1 VTTSPPFATSSS
13 AAASGASAGGHAAP
27 APSAG
32 PHSLPPGSLP
42 PGSLPPAST
51 APSSTPGL
59 APLIDVRGLGR
70 SYGSLVAVK
79 DISFSVGRGEVVG
92 FLGPNGAGK
101 STTLRMIVG
110 YLGPTTGSVRVN
122 GFDVVEQ
129 PLLARKSM
137 GYMPETAPLYP
148 EMRVREYLTFRARL
162 KGIPPREIRAQVELV
177 LFKAGVTEVVRTLIG
192 TLSRGFRQRVAL
204 ADALLNNPPLLILD
218 EPTAGLD
225 PNQIHSVRQVIRELG
240 ASHTVLLSTHI
251 LSEVEST
258 CTRALVID
266 RGVLVAQGSIAE
278 LRRRRGQQRA
288 IVTVYDVR
296 QQALGLMLGSE
307 HVLGV
312 TPVGS
317 RPSLVSLVPPASPED
332 IAAYGADA
340 IVSLL
345 VTFDAGADANAC
357 LEEVVALL
365 VRSGIRVREA
375 RLKQSSMEDVFR
387 QLTGADVEAS

>member
-1 VTTSPPFATSSS
+1 LTAEKSRFKPNGHAIRNSVTTSLPSIAPGGPLSS
-13 AAASGASAGGHAAP
+13 
-27 APSAG
+27 
-32 PHSLPPGSLP
+32 
-42 PGSLPPAST
+42 
-51 APSSTPGL
+51 L
-59 APLIDVRGLGR
+59 APLIDVQGLGR
-70 SYGSLVAVK
+70 SYGSVVAVK
-79 DISFSVGRGEVVG
+79 DVTFSVGRGEVVG

-110 YLGPTTGSVRVN
+110 YLGPSTGSVRVN

-129 PLLARKSM
+129 PMLARKSI

-148 EMRVREYLTFRARL
+148 EMRVREYLIFRARL
-162 KGIPPREIRAQVELV
+162 KHVASPELSRSVDQVV
-177 LFKAGVTEVVRTLIG
+177 QKAGIGEVLRAPIG

-225 PNQIHSVRQVIRELG
+225 PNQIHSVRQVIRDLG

-258 CTRALVID
+258 CTRGLVID

-317 RPSLVSLVPPASPED
+317 TPSMLPPAPAPGSVMPPSE
-332 IAAYGADA
+332 AGYGHDS

-345 VTFDAGADANAC
+345 VTFEPAADASTC
-357 LEEVVALL
+357 LAELVALL
-365 VRSGIRVREA
+365 VRSGIAVHEA
-375 RLKQSSMEDVFR
+375 RLKQSSLEEVFR
-387 QLTGADVEAS
+387 QLTGADMEGS

>member
-1 VTTSPPFATSSS
+1 M
-13 AAASGASAGGHAAP
+13 
-27 APSAG
+27 
-32 PHSLPPGSLP
+32 
-42 PGSLPPAST
+42 
-51 APSSTPGL
+51 
-59 APLIDVRGLGR
+59 
-70 SYGSLVAVK
+70 
-79 DISFSVGRGEVVG
+79 G

-110 YLGPTTGSVRVN
+110 YLGPSTGTVRVN

-129 PLLARKSM
+129 PLLARKAM

-148 EMRVREYLTFRARL
+148 EMRVREYLRFRARL
-162 KGIPPREIRAQVELV
+162 KGIAPPEQPSHVDRVVHEAGIGEVLRA
-177 LFKAGVTEVVRTLIG
+177 LIG

-204 ADALLNNPPLLILD
+204 ADALLGNPPLLILD

-225 PNQIHSVRQVIRELG
+225 PNQIHSVRQVIRDLG
-240 ASHTVLLSTHI
+240 QSHTVLLSTHI

-278 LRRRRGQQRA
+278 LRRRRGNQRA
-288 IVTVYDVR
+288 ILTLSGAR

-317 RPSLVSLVPPASPED
+317 TPSLAPPPQPRESAPPGEPV
-332 IAAYGADA
+332 APFGHDA
-340 IVSLL
+340 IVSLQ
-345 VTFDAGADANAC
+345 VTFEPEADAGAC
-357 LEEVVALL
+357 LAELVARL
-365 VRSGIRVREA
+365 VRSGVGVREA
-375 RLKQSSMEDVFR
+375 RLKQSSLEEVFR
-387 QLTGADVEAS
+387 QLTGADMEAS

>member
-1 VTTSPPFATSSS
+1 M
-13 AAASGASAGGHAAP
+13 AS
-27 APSAG
+27 
-32 PHSLPPGSLP
+32 
-42 PGSLPPAST
+42 
-51 APSSTPGL
+51 L

-110 YLGPTTGSVRVN
+110 YLGPTRGTVRVN

-129 PLLARKSM
+129 PLLARQAM

-148 EMRVREYLTFRARL
+148 EMRVREYLVFRARL
-162 KGIPPREIRAQVELV
+162 KGIPPPEQAGQVEQAAQ
-177 LFKAGVTEVVRTLIG
+177 KAGVGEVLRALIG
-192 TLSRGFRQRVAL
+192 TLSRGYRQRVAL

-278 LRRRRGQQRA
+278 LRRRRGNQRA
-288 IVTVYDVR
+288 ILTVSGAR

-312 TPVGS
+312 TPVS
-317 RPSLVSLVPPASPED
+317 STPSLVPPSLVPPSPLSQPGEPVTPPEH
-332 IAAYGADA
+332 DA

-345 VTFDAGADANAC
+345 VTFDPEADASAC
-357 LEEVVALL
+357 LAELVARL
-365 VRSGIRVREA
+365 VRAGVGVREA
-375 RLKQSSMEDVFR
+375 RLSQSSLEEVFR
-387 QLTGADVEAS
+387 QLTGADMEAS

>member
-1 VTTSPPFATSSS
+1 VTPP
-13 AAASGASAGGHAAP
+13 
-27 APSAG
+27 
-32 PHSLPPGSLP
+32 
-42 PGSLPPAST
+42 
-51 APSSTPGL
+51 PSSTPSL
-59 APLIDVRGLGR
+59 APLIEVRGLGR

-79 DISFSVGRGEVVG
+79 NVSFSVGRGEVVG

-101 STTLRMIVG
+101 STTLRMLVG
-110 YLGPTTGSVRVN
+110 YLGPSTGSVRVN
-122 GFDVVEQ
+122 GFDVVEE
-129 PLLARKSM
+129 PLLARRSI
-137 GYMPETAPLYP
+137 GYMPESAPLYP
-148 EMRVREYLTFRARL
+148 EMRVREYLQFRARL
-162 KGIPPREIRAQVELV
+162 KGIVPRELSAQVEQV
-177 LFKAGVTEVVRTLIG
+177 TQKAGIGEVQRTLIG
-192 TLSRGFRQRVAL
+192 HLSRGYRQRVAL

-266 RGVLVAQGSIAE
+266 RGELVAQGSMAE

-312 TPVGS
+312 TPVAS
-317 RPSLVSLVPPASPED
+317 TPSMLPPPPEAD
-332 IAAYGADA
+332 AADAAAYGQDA
-340 IVSLL
+340 IISLL
-345 VTFDAGADANAC
+345 VTFDPEADGSSC

-375 RLKQSSMEDVFR
+375 RQQQSSLEEVFR
-387 QLTGADVEAS
+387 QLTGADMEAS

>member
-1 VTTSPPFATSSS
+1 VTTSSPS
-13 AAASGASAGGHAAP
+13 AAPGAS
-27 APSAG
+27 
-32 PHSLPPGSLP
+32 L
-42 PGSLPPAST
+42 
-51 APSSTPGL
+51 SSL

-70 SYGSLVAVK
+70 SYGALVAVK
-79 DISFSVGRGEVVG
+79 DINFSVGRGEVVG

-110 YLGPTTGSVRVN
+110 YLGPSTGSVRVN

-129 PLLARKSM
+129 PLLARQAM

-148 EMRVREYLTFRARL
+148 EMRVREYLMFRARL
-162 KGIPPREIRAQVELV
+162 KRISKREQPHSVDQAVQ
-177 LFKAGVTEVVRTLIG
+177 KAGIGEVVRTLIG

-204 ADALLNNPPLLILD
+204 ADALLGNPPLLILD

-258 CTRALVID
+258 CTRGLVID

-288 IVTVYDVR
+288 IVTVSDVR
-296 QQALGLMLGSE
+296 QQALGLTLGSE

-312 TPVGS
+312 TPIGAT
-317 RPSLVSLVPPASPED
+317 PSLVPPPPTRPSGVPLPE
-332 IAAYGADA
+332 AYGHDA

-345 VTFDAGADANAC
+345 VTFEPGADAPSC
-357 LEEVVALL
+357 LAEIVALL
-365 VRSGIRVREA
+365 VRSGIAVREA
-375 RLKQSSMEDVFR
+375 RLKQSSLEEVFR
-387 QLTGADVEAS
+387 QLTGADVEST

>member
-1 VTTSPPFATSSS
+1 VTTSTTSI
-13 AAASGASAGGHAAP
+13 APGAS
-27 APSAG
+27 
-32 PHSLPPGSLP
+32 L
-42 PGSLPPAST
+42 T
-51 APSSTPGL
+51 NL

-79 DISFSVGRGEVVG
+79 DVSFSVGRGEVVG

-110 YLGPTTGSVRVN
+110 YLGPSTGRVRVN

-129 PLLARKSM
+129 PILARKSM
-137 GYMPETAPLYP
+137 GYMPEVAPLYP
-148 EMRVREYLTFRARL
+148 EMRVLEYLAFRARL
-162 KGIPPREIRAQVELV
+162 KQIPAPEQARAIEQVIQ
-177 LFKAGVTEVVRTLIG
+177 KASIGEVARALIG

-204 ADALLNNPPLLILD
+204 ADALLGNPPLLILD

-251 LSEVEST
+251 LSEVESC

-278 LRRRRGQQRA
+278 LRRRRGNQRA

-296 QQALGLMLGSE
+296 QQALGLTLGCE

-312 TPVGS
+312 TPVAS
-317 RPSLVSLVPPASPED
+317 TPSLPPPGPGSLPPYAD
-332 IAAYGADA
+332 AFHAHDA

-345 VTFDAGADANAC
+345 VTFQPAADPNTGLA
-357 LEEVVALL
+357 EVVALL
-365 VRSGIRVREA
+365 VRSGVAVREA
-375 RLKQSSMEDVFR
+375 RLKQSSMEEVFR
-387 QLTGADVEAS
+387 QLTGADLEGN

>member
-1 VTTSPPFATSSS
+1 LPALTAKASRFTLIRRTVRNQVTT
-13 AAASGASAGGHAAP
+13 
-27 APSAG
+27 
-32 PHSLPPGSLP
+32 
-42 PGSLPPAST
+42 SLPPA
-51 APSSTPGL
+51 APSPSFVSGL

-79 DISFSVGRGEVVG
+79 DISFSVGRGEIVG

-110 YLGPTTGSVRVN
+110 YLGPSTGSVRVN

-129 PLLARKSM
+129 PLLARKAM

-148 EMRVREYLTFRARL
+148 EMRVHEYLVFRARL
-162 KGIPPREIRAQVELV
+162 KAILPPEQRGHIDQVV
-177 LFKAGVTEVVRTLIG
+177 QKAGVGEVLRALIG
-192 TLSRGFRQRVAL
+192 TLSRGYRQRVAL
-204 ADALLNNPPLLILD
+204 ADALLGNPPLLILD

-225 PNQIHSVRQVIRELG
+225 PNQIHSVRDVIRQLG

-278 LRRRRGQQRA
+278 LRRRRGNQRA
-288 IVTVYDVR
+288 IVTLAGAR
-296 QQALGLMLGSE
+296 QHALGLMLGSD

-312 TPVGS
+312 TPLGS
-317 RPSLVSLVPPASPED
+317 RPSLVAPAPRESVPAPAH
-332 IAAYGADA
+332 DA

-345 VTFDAGADANAC
+345 VTFEPEADAGAC
-357 LEEVVALL
+357 LAELVARL
-365 VRSGIRVREA
+365 VRAGVGVREA
-375 RLKQSSMEDVFR
+375 RLEQSSLEEVFR
-387 QLTGADVEAS
+387 QLTGADMEAS

>member
-1 VTTSPPFATSSS
+1 VKSSS
-13 AAASGASAGGHAAP
+13 PSATAKAAP
-27 APSAG
+27 ASA
-32 PHSLPPGSLP
+32 PV
-42 PGSLPPAST
+42 
-51 APSSTPGL
+51 SSL

-79 DISFSVGRGEVVG
+79 NVSFSVGRGEVVG

-110 YLGPTTGSVRVN
+110 YLGPSTGSVSVN
-122 GFDVVEQ
+122 GCDVVEQ
-129 PLLARKSM
+129 PLLARQSM

-148 EMRVREYLTFRARL
+148 EMRVLEYLTFRARL
-162 KGIPPREIRAQVELV
+162 KHIPRAAQRAQVDQVVE
-177 LFKAGVTEVVRTLIG
+177 KAGVGEVRRALIG
-192 TLSRGFRQRVAL
+192 TLSRGYRQRVAL
-204 ADALLNNPPLLILD
+204 ADALLNNPPVLILD

-225 PNQIHSVRQVIRELG
+225 PNQIHSVRQVIRDLG

-288 IVTVYDVR
+288 CIIVSDPR
-296 QQALGLMLGSE
+296 QQALGVMSAQAG
-307 HVLGV
+307 VLGV

-317 RPSLVSLVPPASPED
+317 TPSLLPPALD
-332 IAAYGADA
+332 AATFDGAAPGQGA
-340 IVSLL
+340 IVTWF
-345 VTFDAGADANAC
+345 VTFEPALDASSC
-357 LEEVVALL
+357 LEDLVASL

-375 RLKQSSMEDVFR
+375 RLRQSSLEDVFR
-387 QLTGADVEAS
+387 QLTGADREGT

>member
-1 VTTSPPFATSSS
+1 VTTSPPSATSSP
-13 AAASGASAGGHAAP
+13 AAASGAPAGVRGAVA
-27 APSAG
+27 STG
-32 PHSLPPGSLP
+32 PGSSPSSSPSP
-42 PGSLPPAST
+42 PSI
-51 APSSTPGL
+51 APNSTPGL

-79 DISFSVGRGEVVG
+79 DVSFSVGRGEVVG

-162 KGIPPREIRAQVELV
+162 KSIPAKEIRAQVEMA

-296 QQALGLMLGSE
+296 QQALGLMLASE

-317 RPSLVSLVPPASPED
+317 RPSLVPPASPED
-332 IAAYGADA
+332 AAAYGADA
-340 IVSLL
+340 IVSLQ
-345 VTFDAGADANAC
+345 VTFDAGADANTC

>member
-1 VTTSPPFATSSS
+1 VNQVTTSPPHATSPSASPPTGGASTVTSFAT
-13 AAASGASAGGHAAP
+13 ASGLH
-27 APSAG
+27 
-32 PHSLPPGSLP
+32 
-42 PGSLPPAST
+42 
-51 APSSTPGL
+51 
-59 APLIDVRGLGR
+59 APLIEVRGLGR
-70 SYGSLVAVK
+70 SYGALVAVK
-79 DISFSVGRGEVVG
+79 DVSFSVGRGEVVG

-110 YLGPTTGSVRVN
+110 YLGPSTGSVRVN

-129 PLLARKSM
+129 PLLARRAI

-162 KGIPPREIRAQVELV
+162 KCIAPREIAGQVDQV
-177 LFKAGVTEVVRTLIG
+177 VQKAGVGEVLRVLCG
-192 TLSRGFRQRVAL
+192 ALSRGFRQRVSL
-204 ADALLNNPPLLILD
+204 ADALLGNPPLLILD

-225 PNQIHSVRQVIRELG
+225 PNQIHSVRQVIRDLG
-240 ASHTVLLSTHI
+240 ANHTVLLSTHI

-258 CTRALVID
+258 CSRALVID

-288 IVTVYDVR
+288 IVTVFDVR
-296 QQALGLMLGSE
+296 QQALGLMLASE

-312 TPVGS
+312 TPIGS
-317 RPSLVSLVPPASPED
+317 RPSLVPL
-332 IAAYGADA
+332 AADTAGAESGLGHDE

-345 VTFDAGADANAC
+345 VSFEAGADANTC

-365 VRSGIRVREA
+365 VKAGIRVREA
-375 RLKQSSMEDVFR
+375 RLKQSSLEDVFR
-387 QLTGADVEAS
+387 QLTGADLEGV

>member
-1 VTTSPPFATSSS
+1 MPASASSPASS
-13 AAASGASAGGHAAP
+13 APASA
-27 APSAG
+27 
-32 PHSLPPGSLP
+32 
-42 PGSLPPAST
+42 
-51 APSSTPGL
+51 PGL
-59 APLIDVRGLGR
+59 APLIEVRGLGR

-79 DISFSVGRGEVVG
+79 NVSFSVGRGEVVG

-110 YLGPTTGSVRVN
+110 YLGPSTGSVRVN

-129 PLLARKSM
+129 PQLARRSM

-148 EMRVREYLTFRARL
+148 EMRVSEYLTFRARL
-162 KGIPPREIRAQVELV
+162 KGSTPRELRAQVDLV
-177 LFKAGVTEVVRTLIG
+177 TQKAGIGEVLRTLIG
-192 TLSRGFRQRVAL
+192 NLSRGFRQRVAL

-266 RGVLVAQGSIAE
+266 RGELVAQGSIGE

-288 IVTVYDVR
+288 VVTVYDVR

-317 RPSLVSLVPPASPED
+317 TPSLLPPPPGVD
-332 IAAYGADA
+332 AADGALYGQDA

-345 VTFDAGADANAC
+345 VTFDAEADGHRC

-375 RLKQSSMEDVFR
+375 RLQESSLEEVFR
-387 QLTGADVEAS
+387 QLTGADMEAS

>member
-1 VTTSPPFATSSS
+1 M
-13 AAASGASAGGHAAP
+13 
-27 APSAG
+27 
-32 PHSLPPGSLP
+32 
-42 PGSLPPAST
+42 
-51 APSSTPGL
+51 

-79 DISFSVGRGEVVG
+79 DISFSVGRGEIVG

-110 YLGPTTGSVRVN
+110 YLGPSTGAVRVN

-129 PLLARKSM
+129 PLLARRAM

-148 EMRVREYLTFRARL
+148 EMRVREYLAFRARL
-162 KGIPPREIRAQVELV
+162 KGISAAEQPGQVAQVV
-177 LFKAGVTEVVRTLIG
+177 QKAGIGEVLRALIG

-204 ADALLNNPPLLILD
+204 ADALLGNPPLLILD

-278 LRRRRGQQRA
+278 LRRRRGNQRA
-288 IVTVYDVR
+288 IVTLSGAR
-296 QQALGLMLGSE
+296 QHALGLMLGSE

-317 RPSLVSLVPPASPED
+317 TPSLVPPPQHPQPGESVPPF
-332 IAAYGADA
+332 GHDA
-340 IVSLL
+340 IVSLQ
-345 VTFDAGADANAC
+345 VTFDPDADASSC
-357 LEEVVALL
+357 LAELVARL
-365 VRSGIRVREA
+365 VRAGVGVREA
-375 RLKQSSMEDVFR
+375 RLKQSSLEEVFR
-387 QLTGADVEAS
+387 QLTGADMEAS

>member
-1 VTTSPPFATSSS
+1 
-13 AAASGASAGGHAAP
+13 
-27 APSAG
+27 
-32 PHSLPPGSLP
+32 
-42 PGSLPPAST
+42 
-51 APSSTPGL
+51 L

-79 DISFSVGRGEVVG
+79 DVSFSVGRGEVVG

-101 STTLRMIVG
+101 STTLRMIGG
-110 YLGPTTGSVRVN
+110 YLGPSTGSVRVN

-129 PLLARKSM
+129 PLLARKCM

-148 EMRVREYLTFRARL
+148 EMRVREYLVFRARL
-162 KGIPPREIRAQVELV
+162 KHIGGPELPSSVEQVV
-177 LFKAGVTEVVRTLIG
+177 HKAGIAEVVRALIG

-204 ADALLNNPPLLILD
+204 ADALLGNPPLLILD

-278 LRRRRGQQRA
+278 LRRRRGLQRA
-288 IVTVYDVR
+288 IVTVSDVR
-296 QQALGLMLGSE
+296 QQALGLLLGSG

-312 TPVGS
+312 TPVGAT
-317 RPSLVSLVPPASPED
+317 PSILPAATAPISAPPAPYAGYGHDSVVSMLVTFEP
-332 IAAYGADA
+332 GADA
-340 IVSLL
+340 S
-345 VTFDAGADANAC
+345 AC
-357 LEEVVALL
+357 LAEVVALL
-365 VRSGIRVREA
+365 VRYGIAVREA
-375 RLKQSSMEDVFR
+375 RLKQSSLEDVFR
-387 QLTGADVEAS
+387 QLTGADVEAT

>member
-1 VTTSPPFATSSS
+1 MSTSSPS
-13 AAASGASAGGHAAP
+13 ATAKAAP
-27 APSAG
+27 ASA
-32 PHSLPPGSLP
+32 PL
-42 PGSLPPAST
+42 
-51 APSSTPGL
+51 SSL

-79 DISFSVGRGEVVG
+79 NVSFSVGRGEVVG

-110 YLGPTTGSVRVN
+110 YLGPSTGSVSVN

-129 PLLARKSM
+129 PLLARQSM

-148 EMRVREYLTFRARL
+148 EMRVLEYLMFRARL
-162 KGIPPREIRAQVELV
+162 KHIARPAQRAQVDQAVE
-177 LFKAGVTEVVRTLIG
+177 KAGIGEVRRALIG
-192 TLSRGFRQRVAL
+192 TLSRGYRQRVAL

-266 RGVLVAQGSIAE
+266 RGALIAQGSIAE

-288 IVTVYDVR
+288 SLTVSDAR
-296 QQALGLMLGSE
+296 QQAMSLMSG
-307 HVLGV
+307 HPGVVGV
-312 TPVGS
+312 TAVGS
-317 RPSLVSLVPPASPED
+317 TPSLLPPVFDAVEPERGGPGQS
-332 IAAYGADA
+332 AVVTWFVTFEPSADA
-340 IVSLL
+340 SS
-345 VTFDAGADANAC
+345 C
-357 LEEVVALL
+357 LEDLVSLL
-365 VRSGIRVREA
+365 VRSGVRVREA
-375 RLKQSSMEDVFR
+375 RLRQSSLEDVFR
-387 QLTGADVEAS
+387 QLTGADQEGS

>member
-1 VTTSPPFATSSS
+1 MS
-13 AAASGASAGGHAAP
+13 AP
-27 APSAG
+27 VPS
-32 PHSLPPGSLP
+32 
-42 PGSLPPAST
+42 
-51 APSSTPGL
+51 L
-59 APLIDVRGLGR
+59 APLIEVRGLGR

-79 DISFSVGRGEVVG
+79 NVSFSVGRGEVVG

-110 YLGPTTGSVRVN
+110 YLGPTTGSVSVN

-129 PLLARKSM
+129 PLLARQAI

-148 EMRVREYLTFRARL
+148 EMRVLEYLAFRARL
-162 KGIPPREIRAQVELV
+162 KQIPRREQRSHVDQALE
-177 LFKAGVTEVVRTLIG
+177 KAGIGEVRRTLIG

-258 CTRALVID
+258 CSRALVID

-278 LRRRRGQQRA
+278 LSRRRGNQRA
-288 IVTVYDVR
+288 VVTVSDAR
-296 QQALGLMLGSE
+296 QQSLGLMLAHE

-317 RPSLVSLVPPASPED
+317 RPSVLPPDPAAPQPEAAVASQ
-332 IAAYGADA
+332 GA
-340 IVSLL
+340 IVSWL
-345 VTFDAGADANAC
+345 VTFEPSADASAC
-357 LEEVVALL
+357 LEDVVALL
-365 VRSGIRVREA
+365 VRAGIRVREA
-375 RLKQSSMEDVFR
+375 RLKQSTLEDVFR
-387 QLTGADVEAS
+387 QLTGADLEAT

>member
-1 VTTSPPFATSSS
+1 VTTS
-13 AAASGASAGGHAAP
+13 
-27 APSAG
+27 
-32 PHSLPPGSLP
+32 LPPVA
-42 PGSLPPAST
+42 PGHS
-51 APSSTPGL
+51 PSSVPGL

-70 SYGSLVAVK
+70 SYGALVAVK
-79 DISFSVGRGEVVG
+79 DISFSVGRGEIVG

-110 YLGPTTGSVRVN
+110 YLGPSTGTVRVN

-129 PLLARKSM
+129 PLLARKAM

-148 EMRVREYLTFRARL
+148 EMRVREYLLFRARL
-162 KGIPPREIRAQVELV
+162 KGLRAPEQRGHVDQAV
-177 LFKAGVTEVVRTLIG
+177 QKAGIGDVLRALIG
-192 TLSRGFRQRVAL
+192 TLSRGYRQRVAL
-204 ADALLNNPPLLILD
+204 ADALLGNPPLLILD

-266 RGVLVAQGSIAE
+266 HGVLVAQGSIAE
-278 LRRRRGQQRA
+278 LRRRRGNQRA
-288 IVTVYDVR
+288 IVTLSGAAQHV
-296 QQALGLMLGSE
+296 LGLMLGSE

-317 RPSLVSLVPPASPED
+317 TPSLVPPSQHPHPGRHLQPGDPMPLA
-332 IAAYGADA
+332 GHDA
-340 IVSLL
+340 TVSLQ
-345 VTFDAGADANAC
+345 VTFEPEADAGAC
-357 LEEVVALL
+357 LAELVARL
-365 VRSGIRVREA
+365 VRAGVGVREA
-375 RLKQSSMEDVFR
+375 RLKQSSLEEVFR
-387 QLTGADVEAS
+387 QLTGADMEAS

>member
-1 VTTSPPFATSSS
+1 MAGAGPASSS
-13 AAASGASAGGHAAP
+13 SPSSGP
-27 APSAG
+27 A
-32 PHSLPPGSLP
+32 PGSLA
-42 PGSLPPAST
+42 PGSLAPGSL

-79 DISFSVGRGEVVG
+79 DVSFSVGRGEVVG

-162 KGIPPREIRAQVELV
+162 KSIPAKEIKAQVEMA

-296 QQALGLMLGSE
+296 QQALGLMLASE

-317 RPSLVSLVPPASPED
+317 RPSLVPPASPED
-332 IAAYGADA
+332 AAAYGADA
-340 IVSLL
+340 IVSLQ
-345 VTFDAGADANAC
+345 VTFDAGADANTC

>member
-1 VTTSPPFATSSS
+1 VTTSLPPV
-13 AAASGASAGGHAAP
+13 
-27 APSAG
+27 APS
-32 PHSLPPGSLP
+32 
-42 PGSLPPAST
+42 
-51 APSSTPGL
+51 PSSVPSL

-70 SYGSLVAVK
+70 SYGALVAVK
-79 DISFSVGRGEVVG
+79 DISFSVGRGEIVG

-110 YLGPTTGSVRVN
+110 YLGPSTGTVRVN

-129 PLLARKSM
+129 PLLARKAM

-148 EMRVREYLTFRARL
+148 EMRVREYLLFRARL
-162 KGIPPREIRAQVELV
+162 KGIAVAEQPGHVEQVV
-177 LFKAGVTEVVRTLIG
+177 QKAGIGEVLRALIG

-204 ADALLNNPPLLILD
+204 ADALLGNPPLLILD

-278 LRRRRGQQRA
+278 LRRRRGNQRA
-288 IVTVYDVR
+288 IVTLSGAR
-296 QQALGLMLGSE
+296 QHALGLMLGSE

-317 RPSLVSLVPPASPED
+317 TPSLIPPDRHSQPSQHPHPGESVSLA
-332 IAAYGADA
+332 GHDA
-340 IVSLL
+340 IVSLQ
-345 VTFDAGADANAC
+345 VTFEPEADASEC
-357 LEEVVALL
+357 LAELVARL
-365 VRSGIRVREA
+365 VRAGVGVREA
-375 RLKQSSMEDVFR
+375 RLKQSSLEEVFR
-387 QLTGADVEAS
+387 QLTGADMEAS

>member
-1 VTTSPPFATSSS
+1 VTTSSPS
-13 AAASGASAGGHAAP
+13 AAPGASL
-27 APSAG
+27 SN
-32 PHSLPPGSLP
+32 
-42 PGSLPPAST
+42 
-51 APSSTPGL
+51 L

-70 SYGSLVAVK
+70 SYGALVAVK
-79 DISFSVGRGEVVG
+79 DINFSVGRGEVVG

-110 YLGPTTGSVRVN
+110 YLGPSTGSVRVN

-129 PLLARKSM
+129 PLLARQAM

-148 EMRVREYLTFRARL
+148 EMRVREYLMFRARL
-162 KGIPPREIRAQVELV
+162 KHIPKGEQPRSVDQVV
-177 LFKAGVTEVVRTLIG
+177 QKAGIGEVVRTLIG

-204 ADALLNNPPLLILD
+204 ADALLGNPPLLILD

-258 CTRALVID
+258 CTRGLVID

-288 IVTVYDVR
+288 IVTVNDVR
-296 QQALGLMLGSE
+296 QQALGLTLGSE

-312 TPVGS
+312 TPVS
-317 RPSLVSLVPPASPED
+317 ATPSLVPPPPARPSGVPMPD
-332 IAAYGADA
+332 AYGHDA

-345 VTFDAGADANAC
+345 VTFDPSADASSC
-357 LEEVVALL
+357 LAEVVALL
-365 VRSGIRVREA
+365 VRSGIAVREA
-375 RLKQSSMEDVFR
+375 RLKQSSLEEVFR
-387 QLTGADVEAS
+387 QLTGADVEAT

>member
-1 VTTSPPFATSSS
+1 MTTSSPSATSI
-13 AAASGASAGGHAAP
+13 A
-27 APSAG
+27 
-32 PHSLPPGSLP
+32 
-42 PGSLPPAST
+42 PPAS
-51 APSSTPGL
+51 APVPSL
-59 APLIDVRGLGR
+59 VPLIEVRGLGR
-70 SYGSLVAVK
+70 SYGALVAVRNV
-79 DISFSVGRGEVVG
+79 SFSVGRGEVVG

-110 YLGPTTGSVRVN
+110 YLGPSTGSVSVN

-129 PLLARKSM
+129 PLLARQSM

-148 EMRVREYLTFRARL
+148 EMRVLEYLTFRARL
-162 KGIPPREIRAQVELV
+162 KHIARREQRVQIDQAIE
-177 LFKAGVTEVVRTLIG
+177 KAGVGDVRRALIG
-192 TLSRGFRQRVAL
+192 TLSRGYRQRVAL

-240 ASHTVLLSTHI
+240 TSHTVLLSTHI

-266 RGVLVAQGSIAE
+266 RGALVAQGSIAE

-288 IVTVYDVR
+288 VITVSDTR
-296 QQALGLMLGSE
+296 QQALGLMLAHE

-317 RPSLVSLVPPASPED
+317 TPSMLPPDPFPSEPDALAP
-332 IAAYGADA
+332 GLGA
-340 IVSLL
+340 IVSWH
-345 VTFDAGADANAC
+345 VTFEPSADASGC
-357 LEEVVALL
+357 LEDLVALL

-375 RLKQSSMEDVFR
+375 RLRQSSLEDVFR
-387 QLTGADVEAS
+387 QLTGADLEAT

>member
-1 VTTSPPFATSSS
+1 VTTSSPSLAP
-13 AAASGASAGGHAAP
+13 GASI
-27 APSAG
+27 
-32 PHSLPPGSLP
+32 
-42 PGSLPPAST
+42 
-51 APSSTPGL
+51 SSL
-59 APLIDVRGLGR
+59 APLIDVRGLRR

-79 DISFSVGRGEVVG
+79 DVSFSVGRGEVVG

-110 YLGPTTGSVRVN
+110 YLGPSAGSVRVN

-129 PLLARKSM
+129 PILARQSM

-148 EMRVREYLTFRARL
+148 EMRVREYLVFRARL
-162 KGIPPREIRAQVELV
+162 KRIAPPELPRSVDQVV
-177 LFKAGVTEVVRTLIG
+177 QKAGIGEVMRTLIG

-204 ADALLNNPPLLILD
+204 ADALLGNPPLLILD

-288 IVTVYDVR
+288 IITVSDVR
-296 QQALGLMLGSE
+296 QQALGLMLGSG

-312 TPVGS
+312 TPVGVT
-317 RPSLVSLVPPASPED
+317 PSLLPPAPALAPD
-332 IAAYGADA
+332 ALDAARLPAPNGGYGHDA
-340 IVSLL
+340 TVSLL
-345 VTFDAGADANAC
+345 VTFEPGADASTC
-357 LEEVVALL
+357 LAEIVALL
-365 VRSGIRVREA
+365 VRSDIAVREA
-375 RLKQSSMEDVFR
+375 RLKQSSLEEVFR
-387 QLTGADVEAS
+387 QLTGADVEGT

>member
-1 VTTSPPFATSSS
+1 LTTSSPSIEP
-13 AAASGASAGGHAAP
+13 GALIS
-27 APSAG
+27 
-32 PHSLPPGSLP
+32 SLP
-42 PGSLPPAST
+42 
-51 APSSTPGL
+51 
-59 APLIDVRGLGR
+59 PLIDVRGLGR

-79 DISFSVGRGEVVG
+79 DVSFSVGRGEVVG

-110 YLGPTTGSVRVN
+110 YLGPSTGSVHVN

-129 PLLARKSM
+129 PILARKSM

-148 EMRVREYLTFRARL
+148 EMRVREYLMFRARL
-162 KGIPPREIRAQVELV
+162 KHISPRELSRAVEQVV
-177 LFKAGVTEVVRTLIG
+177 QKAGVGEVVRALIG

-204 ADALLNNPPLLILD
+204 ADALLGNPPLLILD

-278 LRRRRGQQRA
+278 LRRRRGPQRA
-288 IVTVYDVR
+288 MVTLSDVGK
-296 QQALGLMLGSE
+296 QALSLLLDSE

-312 TPVGS
+312 TPL
-317 RPSLVSLVPPASPED
+317 RATPSLSSPAPAQPDALAPAVAAVAASPDAE
-332 IAAYGADA
+332 AGHSQDA
-340 IVSLL
+340 IVSLQ
-345 VTFDAGADANAC
+345 VTFEPDVDASTC
-357 LEEVVALL
+357 LAEVVALL
-365 VRSGIRVREA
+365 VRSGIGVREA
-375 RLKQSSMEDVFR
+375 RLRESSLEEVFR
-387 QLTGADVEAS
+387 QLTGADVEAT